1 LHHRPTIGAIAER
14 VALLTTQGRAL
25 GITFSRRICMRVT
38 SPTQVGMA
46 LGDGAFERGA
56 WANRIGDS
64 QAGVGYAWGEGIREP
79 LYPGGLG
86 GRRDG

>member
-46 LGDGAFERGA
+46 LGAFDLSVHRG
-56 WANRIGDS
+56 
-64 QAGVGYAWGEGIREP
+64 GEKVAACTG
-79 LYPGGLG
+79 
-86 GRRDG
+86 